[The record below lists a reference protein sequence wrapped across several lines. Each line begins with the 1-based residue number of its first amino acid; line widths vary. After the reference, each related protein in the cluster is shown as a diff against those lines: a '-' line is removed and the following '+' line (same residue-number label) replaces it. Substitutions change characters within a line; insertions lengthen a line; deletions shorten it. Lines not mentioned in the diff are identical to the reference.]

1 MWKLAVTRVAL
12 THSPSRSPFLVVSA
26 AQQLYA
32 LPLALVAET
41 MRPLPIRKL
50 EPSVEGVTGVSRI
63 RGHAVPVIDLG
74 NLVSHSSTE
83 SSQFPRRFVSMKSGS
98 RTFALAVD
106 SVLGIHE
113 LDPAQAQELPALLQ
127 VNPNV
132 RATTEIHHELLFY
145 IEPIR
150 LVPEAAW
157 ESMKDTAG

>member
-1 MWKLAVTRVAL
+1 MKACTSIFVAPN
-12 THSPSRSPFLVVSA
+12 HPPSRSPFLVVSS

-50 EPSVEGVTGVSRI
+50 ESSVEGVTGVSRI

-74 NLVSHSSTE
+74 NLVNHSSE
-83 SSQFPRRFVSMKSGS
+83 EPLQSSRRFVSMKSGS

-106 SVLGIHE
+106 SVFGIHE
-113 LDPAQAQELPALLQ
+113 FDPAQAQELPALLQ
-127 VNPNV
+127 VNPSV
-132 RATTEIHHELLFY
+132 RATTEIHHELVFY

-150 LVPEAAW
+150 LVPVAMW
-157 ESMKDTAG
+157 EQMKDITG

>member
-1 MWKLAVTRVAL
+1 VAS
-12 THSPSRSPFLVVSA
+12 THFQSRSPFLVVSA

-41 MRPLPIRKL
+41 MRPLPLKTL
-50 EPSVEGVTGVSRI
+50 EPSIEGVAGVSRI
-63 RGHAVPVIDLG
+63 RGQAVPVIDLG
-74 NLVSHSSTE
+74 SLVNRISGEPS
-83 SSQFPRRFVSMKSGS
+83 RFVSMKSGS
-98 RTFALAVD
+98 RRFALAVD

-127 VNPNV
+127 VNPSV

-150 LVPEAAW
+150 LVPVATW
-157 ESMKDTAG
+157 ESMKDTTG